1 MILFL
6 CFLFLVQAYESSS
19 NPRAFLESEH
29 CWTVALRVWTA
40 PGLTITSLFSLTPQ
54 EVWPMAV
61 GVSSLQPQEQRPST
75 AAPPARA
82 PPSFPPAASCSRRHG
97 YATAC
102 RTWCPQAGAACWRT
116 SGTTAT
122 PTCSSETSLA
132 TSWSSA
138 RTSTAAGTRTR
149 MSLTLKYTRQK
160 KKNHISLNTVQQENI
175 KGLTV

>member
-1 MILFL
+1 MVLVL
-6 CFLFLVQAYESSS
+6 CSLFLVQVLYFYESSS

-29 CWTVALRVWTA
+29 YWTISLRVWTV

-75 AAPPARA
+75 AAPPAQA

-122 PTCSSETSLA
+122 PTCSSETSPA

-138 RTSTAAGTRTR
+138 RTSTAAGTRMR
-149 MSLTLKYTRQK
+149 
-160 KKNHISLNTVQQENI
+160 ISLRSYRTKITSAKHSAAIEHQRPHS
-175 KGLTV
+175 L